1 VNLKPLLLGSC
12 VAIAVSACS
21 NMPQTASSQ
30 NHLIAPQAKG
40 QLDQFSGATR
50 LTKER
55 SEALKAS
62 IDSHHVK
69 HVILFI
75 GDGTSDSEITIARNY
90 VEGV

>member
-1 VNLKPLLLGSC
+1 
-12 VAIAVSACS
+12 
-21 NMPQTASSQ
+21 MPQTASSQ

-62 IDSHHVK
+62 IDSRHVK

-90 VEGV
+90 VEGAGYFKGIDVAIYRQLYHLFNQ

>member
-1 VNLKPLLLGSC
+1 VNLKPLLLSSC

-21 NMPQTASSQ
+21 SLPQTTASQSS
-30 NHLIAPQAKG
+30 LIAPHAKG

-50 LTKER
+50 LTAER

-62 IDSHHVK
+62 ISARHVK

-75 GDGTSDSEITIARNY
+75 GDG
-90 VEGV
+90 